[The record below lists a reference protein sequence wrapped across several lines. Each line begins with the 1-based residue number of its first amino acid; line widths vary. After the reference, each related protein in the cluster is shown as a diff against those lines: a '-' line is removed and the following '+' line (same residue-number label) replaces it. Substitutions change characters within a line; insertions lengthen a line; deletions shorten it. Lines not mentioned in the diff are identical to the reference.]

1 MVLQIWRNR
10 FVRGASR
17 ATNIF
22 ALVTLGVCLSSC
34 GGQSSIQT
42 TTASV
47 TNPVQTQAPG
57 PQPPI
62 LPQVHG
68 DYVPNYSF
76 MWGTAYR
83 GIIVYDSSHHYIF
96 ASSPDMNRVDVLS
109 SDTHQVLTSIPVP
122 APTGLDLSLDSKLL
136 LVGSKAEQAEIID
149 TSSLRVINRV
159 RTALPN
165 DVLPWTARL
174 VAWTSVGTA
183 LLVGNTIRVWTPAN
197 GTLNEHQLPGFPGFQ
212 QIART
217 GDGSRVILGD
227 ASSGGK
233 LAIYDAATDS
243 FPFATGATY
252 FSNYVLGLVANKDG
266 SQYGTVLF
274 DSETGNQWLIFLDS
288 SLHET
293 QRFAFNAGFSD
304 MVFDPSRRYLSIVS
318 PPAIQ
323 TIDTTSMQIVR
334 VAPSL
339 ATNIAYIERA
349 PSLFFEIPIT
359 EDDNGILIGIGDH
372 GIVFDDSNNS
382 WPGVDALAPLVWFIV
397 SNPAEGPLGG
407 GNDVQLLT
415 QSFPQVPNV
424 WFGNKRATDLSIGA
438 PYLSATAPATASL
451 RCR

>member
-1 MVLQIWRNR
+1 MVLQISRNR

-42 TTASV
+42 TASV

-62 LPQVHG
+62 LPQAHG

-149 TSSLRVINRV
+149 TSSLRV
-159 RTALPN
+159 T
-165 DVLPWTARL
+165 
-174 VAWTSVGTA
+174 
-183 LLVGNTIRVWTPAN
+183 
-197 GTLNEHQLPGFPGFQ
+197 
-212 QIART
+212 
-217 GDGSRVILGD
+217 
-227 ASSGGK
+227 GGK

-293 QRFAFNAGFSD
+293 RRFAFNAGFSD
-304 MVFDPSRRYLSIVS
+304 IFDPSRRYLSIVS

-339 ATNIAYIERA
+339 ATNIAYIERV

-397 SNPAEGPLGG
+397 SNPAEGLLGG
-407 GNDVQLLT
+407 GNDVQLLA
-415 QSFPQVPNV
+415 QFC
-424 WFGNKRATDLSIGA
+424 
-438 PYLSATAPATASL
+438 PASS
-451 RCR
+451 